1 MVHQTG
7 VYNLTI
13 KVGAGGG
20 LPKLAANLTYPNSK
34 STNNNYITVSGIDAT
49 GSLTTLLSLTGK
61 YSIPWLQIQNML
73 AEAVTVKL
81 TIDSVVI
88 WNESYTNA
96 GTGQSNFFGS
106 PDNQAGVA
114 EAMQCDSSLLFE
126 LQTTTDT
133 SVILNYLARPL
144 A

>member
-1 MVHQTG
+1 M
-7 VYNLTI
+7 TI
-13 KVGAGGG
+13 KVGVGGG
-20 LPKLAANLTYPNSK
+20 LPKLAPNLTYPDSK

-81 TIDSVVI
+81 TIDGVII

-106 PDNQAGVA
+106 PDGQAGVT

-126 LQTTTDT
+126 LQTATDT
-133 SVILNYLARPL
+133 NVILNYLARPL